1 MSAKFFDIMKYAAT
15 GIASPYMTGFDKM
28 LALSTDGSAVNSLTG
43 VPPIS
48 FKGNGTPLISWSIL
62 GKTVQNGTP
71 TPTSPIP
78 FQGVG
83 ERTANLVDIP
93 VYRKDINSPDTKTYS
108 IYLPENTY
116 VLSCEV
122 LVHEGVSLGSAGAMY
137 ATINGTKRY
146 IVPNSSSIDNFVKYS
161 TSYTGEITEVGFVGY
176 NYEARNPNS
185 YVIIKNIQL
194 ELGSTATAYE
204 PYGYK
209 IQITS
214 AGQTVPVYLGQ
225 TQTVRRVKK
234 LVLTGDESWLAT
246 SGIMYLDTLSDDYM
260 RASGVITCICTHY
273 SAQGQ
278 VGSAIGVN
286 AGCITLGSDSS
297 FQRLYVYDTNI
308 STVADFKSYLAA
320 QYAAGT
326 PVTAWYVL
334 ATPETAIVN
343 EPLMKIGDYADEL
356 RSTDA
361 GVSIPT
367 AVGTNVLDTDT
378 TVKPSSMS
386 ITGKIKPVT

>member
-1 MSAKFFDIMKYAAT
+1 M
-15 GIASPYMTGFDKM
+15 
-28 LALSTDGSAVNSLTG
+28 
-43 VPPIS
+43 
-48 FKGNGTPLISWSIL
+48 
-62 GKTVQNGTP
+62 
-71 TPTSPIP
+71 
-78 FQGVG
+78 
-83 ERTANLVDIP
+83 
-93 VYRKDINSPDTKTYS
+93 
-108 IYLPENTY
+108 
-116 VLSCEV
+116 
-122 LVHEGVSLGSAGAMY
+122 
-137 ATINGTKRY
+137 
-146 IVPNSSSIDNFVKYS
+146 
-161 TSYTGEITEVGFVGY
+161 
-176 NYEARNPNS
+176 
-185 YVIIKNIQL
+185 
-194 ELGSTATAYE
+194 
-204 PYGYK
+204 
-209 IQITS
+209 
-214 AGQTVPVYLGQ
+214 
-225 TQTVRRVKK
+225 
-234 LVLTGDESWLAT
+234 VLTGDESWLAT